1 MNSFDFINE
10 IYKQTRK
17 KLYFTYLIS
26 PQDYNRILITKII
39 FQDEF
44 KLLSQYKEML
54 LYTDPKEFLKRFY
67 QLVEC
72 KTKIKRYCIFYEEN
86 SKIFP
91 NYVPL
96 PEAKYIFKN
105 IKKKQKMLDN
115 LNEDDND
122 NKKDNSN
129 NKIKDIVFS
138 PSIINSIML
147 ESSSNTIKTDKSLLK
162 IIDNICLN
170 ENESF
175 LKDYESISSNKDFS
189 NEFINSN
196 NIKIDYSYKISP
208 SRKNNLNVDEKYNK
222 LLKDYKTEGKINNKV
237 KKKINENQNKKN
249 SKDKIKQKLNIKKN
263 NQQVNHNINK
273 IMKKLNFGNVVK
285 DINLIK
291 MTNKLVKEKSKSKS
305 KELLTE
311 RIHKTKNNSIKS
323 IINESKKLKSGIEN
337 YSSKQKSFSIQ
348 TKQESQSAP
357 KTQHKNNINQINKK
371 YSPNKQNLSG
381 QKNKNK
387 CPQNFYN
394 IKSSL
399 KFSNI
404 KLQKPIN
411 QNMIHFSNNY
421 NPLVNN
427 NYTLLLK
434 HIPSLHI
441 SINNNVKSNSTL
453 SKSKSKSHSKSKSP
467 SNGSLNKNIKQN
479 TIKNFK
485 KNIQNLNNNLKALI
499 QKDNLF
505 NNVDILQTE
514 RINKS
519 GTSQIKVNSKK
530 KLNSQGNLN
539 NNILKRNIHKKIIS
553 SATSSEYTK
562 LIPKIGKDSLTN
574 SFGVNKGKLIKNHYN
589 INQKLN
595 ENHSN
600 KKIHSSSVNKSN
612 ILVRSINSIN
622 LNNTLQKINNPLI
635 NSRTGSNSSNR
646 KSNKQISSNTNSSN
660 IVKRAVKKI
669 KNFEKNKAKKPSQT
683 KVSKS
688 VLTNILKN
696 NVN

>member
-17 KLYFTYLIS
+17 KLISKYLIT
-26 PQDYNRILITKII
+26 PQNYNRNLITKII

-54 LYTDPKEFLKRFY
+54 LYTDPQEFLKRFY
-67 QLVEC
+67 QLGEC
-72 KTKIKRYCIFYEEN
+72 KSKIKRYCIFYEKN

-96 PEAKYIFKN
+96 PEAKYLFKN

-115 LNEDDND
+115 LNEDDD
-122 NKKDNSN
+122 KKNNSN
-129 NKIKDIVFS
+129 SKIKDIIFS
-138 PSIINSIML
+138 PSIINSIMS
-147 ESSSNTIKTDKSLLK
+147 ENSSNSLKGDKSLLK
-162 IIDNICLN
+162 IIDTICLN
-170 ENESF
+170 ENEIF
-175 LKDYESISSNKDFS
+175 LKDYESISSNKDYS
-189 NEFINSN
+189 NEYINLN
-196 NIKIDYSYKISP
+196 NFQIDYSYKKSP
-208 SRKNNLNVDEKYNK
+208 SKKNNFNDEEKYHK

-237 KKKINENQNKKN
+237 NKKNNKNDKKKN

-263 NQQVNHNINK
+263 NQQVNNNINK

-291 MTNKLVKEKSKSKS
+291 IANKLVKEKSKSKS
-305 KELLTE
+305 KSKSKEILTE
-311 RIHKTKNNSIKS
+311 RIHKTKTNS
-323 IINESKKLKSGIEN
+323 IINESKRLKSVIEN
-337 YSSKQKSFSIQ
+337 YSSKQKSFGIQ

-357 KTQHKNNINQINKK
+357 KTQHKNNINNQINKK
-371 YSPNKQNLSG
+371 ISPNKQNLSG
-381 QKNKNK
+381 NKNK
-387 CPQNFYN
+387 YPKNVYN

-399 KFSNI
+399 KFINI

-421 NPLVNN
+421 NPKVNN
-427 NYTLLLK
+427 NYNLLLK

-467 SNGSLNKNIKQN
+467 SNGSLNKNIRQN
-479 TIKNFK
+479 TIRNFK

-499 QKDNLF
+499 QKDSLL
-505 NNVDILQTE
+505 NNGENLQTE

-519 GTSQIKVNSKK
+519 GTSQIKINSKT

-539 NNILKRNIHKKIIS
+539 ILKRNFHKKIIS

-562 LIPKIGKDSLTN
+562 LIPKIGKDSLSN
-574 SFGVNKGKLIKNHYN
+574 SFGLNKRKLIKNNYN
-589 INQKLN
+589 LNYKLN
-595 ENHSN
+595 ENYSN
-600 KKIHSSSVNKSN
+600 KKINSSSINKSN

-669 KNFEKNKAKKPSQT
+669 KNFEKNKGKKSSQT

-688 VLTNILKN
+688 ILTNVMKN

>member
-17 KLYFTYLIS
+17 KLISKYLIT
-26 PQDYNRILITKII
+26 PQNYNRNLITKII

-54 LYTDPKEFLKRFY
+54 LYTDPQEFLKRFY
-67 QLVEC
+67 QLGEC
-72 KTKIKRYCIFYEEN
+72 KSKIKRYCIFYEKN

-96 PEAKYIFKN
+96 PEAKYLFKN

-115 LNEDDND
+115 LNEDDD
-122 NKKDNSN
+122 KKNNSN
-129 NKIKDIVFS
+129 SKIKDIIFS
-138 PSIINSIML
+138 PSIINSIMS
-147 ESSSNTIKTDKSLLK
+147 ENSSNSLKGDKSLLK
-162 IIDNICLN
+162 IIDTICLN
-170 ENESF
+170 ENEIF
-175 LKDYESISSNKDFS
+175 LKDYESISSNKDYS
-189 NEFINSN
+189 NEYINLN
-196 NIKIDYSYKISP
+196 NFQIDYSYKKSP
-208 SRKNNLNVDEKYNK
+208 SKKNNFNDEEKYHK

-237 KKKINENQNKKN
+237 NKKNNKNDKKKN

-263 NQQVNHNINK
+263 NQQVNNNINK

-291 MTNKLVKEKSKSKS
+291 IANKLVKEKSKSKS
-305 KELLTE
+305 KSKSKEILTE
-311 RIHKTKNNSIKS
+311 RIHKTKTNS
-323 IINESKKLKSGIEN
+323 IINESKRLKSVIEN
-337 YSSKQKSFSIQ
+337 YSSKQKSFGIQ

-357 KTQHKNNINQINKK
+357 KTQHKNNINNQINKK
-371 YSPNKQNLSG
+371 ISPNKQNLSG
-381 QKNKNK
+381 NKNK
-387 CPQNFYN
+387 YPKNVYN

-399 KFSNI
+399 KFTNI

-411 QNMIHFSNNY
+411 QNIIHFSNNY
-421 NPLVNN
+421 NPKVNN
-427 NYTLLLK
+427 NYNLLLK

-467 SNGSLNKNIKQN
+467 SNGSLNKNIRQN
-479 TIKNFK
+479 TIRNFK

-499 QKDNLF
+499 QKDSLL
-505 NNVDILQTE
+505 NNGENLQTE

-519 GTSQIKVNSKK
+519 GTSQIKINSKT

-539 NNILKRNIHKKIIS
+539 ILKRNFHKKIIS

-562 LIPKIGKDSLTN
+562 LIPKIGKDSLSN
-574 SFGVNKGKLIKNHYN
+574 SFGLNKRKLIKNNYN
-589 INQKLN
+589 LNYKLN
-595 ENHSN
+595 ENYSN
-600 KKIHSSSVNKSN
+600 KKINSSSINKSN

-669 KNFEKNKAKKPSQT
+669 KNFEKNKGKKSSQT

-688 VLTNILKN
+688 ILTNVMKN

>member
-17 KLYFTYLIS
+17 KLISKYLIT
-26 PQDYNRILITKII
+26 PQNYNRNLITKII

-54 LYTDPKEFLKRFY
+54 LYTDPQEFLKRFY
-67 QLVEC
+67 QLGEC
-72 KTKIKRYCIFYEEN
+72 KSKIKRYCIFYEKN

-96 PEAKYIFKN
+96 PEAKYLFKN

-115 LNEDDND
+115 LNEDDD
-122 NKKDNSN
+122 KKNNSN
-129 NKIKDIVFS
+129 SKIKDIIFS
-138 PSIINSIML
+138 PSIINSIMS
-147 ESSSNTIKTDKSLLK
+147 ENSSNSLKGDKSLLK
-162 IIDNICLN
+162 IIDTICLN
-170 ENESF
+170 ENEIF
-175 LKDYESISSNKDFS
+175 LKDYESISSNKDYS
-189 NEFINSN
+189 NEYINLN
-196 NIKIDYSYKISP
+196 NFQIDYSYKKSP
-208 SRKNNLNVDEKYNK
+208 SKKNNFNDEEKYHK

-237 KKKINENQNKKN
+237 NKKNNKNDKKKN

-263 NQQVNHNINK
+263 NQQVNNNINK

-291 MTNKLVKEKSKSKS
+291 IANKLVKEKSKSKS
-305 KELLTE
+305 KSKSKEILTE
-311 RIHKTKNNSIKS
+311 RIHKTKTNS
-323 IINESKKLKSGIEN
+323 IINESKRLKSVIEN
-337 YSSKQKSFSIQ
+337 YSSKQKSIGIQ

-357 KTQHKNNINQINKK
+357 KTQHKNNINNQINKK
-371 YSPNKQNLSG
+371 ISPNKQNLSG
-381 QKNKNK
+381 NKNK
-387 CPQNFYN
+387 YPKNVYN

-399 KFSNI
+399 KFINI

-421 NPLVNN
+421 NPKVNN
-427 NYTLLLK
+427 NYNLLLK

-467 SNGSLNKNIKQN
+467 SNGSLNKNIRQN
-479 TIKNFK
+479 TIRNFK

-499 QKDNLF
+499 QKDSLL
-505 NNVDILQTE
+505 NNGENLQTE

-519 GTSQIKVNSKK
+519 GTSQIKINSKT

-539 NNILKRNIHKKIIS
+539 ILKRDFHKKIIS

-562 LIPKIGKDSLTN
+562 LIPKIGKDSLSN
-574 SFGVNKGKLIKNHYN
+574 SFGLNKRKLIKNNYN
-589 INQKLN
+589 LNHKLN
-595 ENHSN
+595 ENYSN
-600 KKIHSSSVNKSN
+600 KKINSSSINKSN

-669 KNFEKNKAKKPSQT
+669 KNFEKNKGKKSSQT

-688 VLTNILKN
+688 ILTNVMKN